1 MAIEIFDSTGD
12 YLEINSDGSINIG
25 SSSDTSVLSGQ
36 IDTLQTYEQQ
46 AYWNDAYSRVVQS
59 RGTDQYIALAPVGSS
74 VNSDV
79 WQVQKIDTDGARQW
93 ADSAAFT
100 QAASGELSGLSFAY

>member
-12 YLEINSDGSINIG
+12 YLEINSDGSI
-25 SSSDTSVLSGQ
+25 
-36 IDTLQTYEQQ
+36 TLQTYEQQ

-79 WQVQKIDTDGARQW
+79 WQVQKIDSDGARQW